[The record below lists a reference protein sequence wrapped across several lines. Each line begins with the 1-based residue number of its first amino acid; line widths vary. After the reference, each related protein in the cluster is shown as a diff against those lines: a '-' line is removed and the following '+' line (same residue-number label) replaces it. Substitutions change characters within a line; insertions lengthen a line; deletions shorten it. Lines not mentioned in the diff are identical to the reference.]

1 MRNPDATT
9 VTSPGTPSGPGTPT
23 SPGTRSGAGTPT
35 SPGTPSGATRRTPS
49 VAQATL
55 LVAEREIV
63 TTARTRSFQIST
75 GILLLAVLASI
86 LASGFLAGRES
97 TTTVA
102 VADGLEQVDVG
113 GVPLA
118 EAEGLELVPLDGD
131 PDDVLAEG
139 GVSAVVVPDAG
150 HPTGV
155 RIIAETEAP
164 GMLVALFTVEPEV
177 ELLEPPQVDDGARY
191 LVAFGFG
198 FVFLL
203 SATGFGSMIAQNTVQ
218 EKQSRIV
225 EILLATVP
233 PRALLGGKIIGNS
246 VLAVAQTAALAAVAV
261 LGLAITGQTEML
273 SALGA
278 PVVWFVGFF
287 VVGFVL
293 LAGIF
298 AASASLVSRQEDVGS
313 VMGPAMMLTMA
324 PYFLVILLNGNPVAM
339 TVLSYVPFS
348 APVAMPTRLFVGE
361 AAWWE
366 PLIALALLLVAAA
379 LVIALGAKIYERSLL
394 RVGPR
399 AKLREVLAGE

>member
-1 MRNPDATT
+1 M
-9 VTSPGTPSGPGTPT
+9 SGEDLTGQHTASQPKP
-23 SPGTRSGAGTPT
+23 
-35 SPGTPSGATRRTPS
+35 TRRTPS
-49 VAQATL
+49 VAEATL
-55 LVAEREIV
+55 LVAEREVV

-75 GILLLAVLASI
+75 AILLLAVLASI
-86 LASGFLAGRES
+86 LVSGFVAGRDS

-102 VADGLEQVDVG
+102 VADGLEQVEAG
-113 GVPLA
+113 GVPLSA
-118 EAEGLELVPLDGD
+118 VEGLELVPLEGRD
-131 PDDVLAEG
+131 PADVLAEED
-139 GVSAVVVPDAG
+139 VSAVVVGDTT

-155 RIIAETEAP
+155 RIIAETDAP
-164 GMLVALFTVEPEV
+164 VMLVALFTVEPQV
-177 ELLEPPQVDDGARY
+177 ELLDPPQVDDGARY
-191 LVAFGFG
+191 LVSFGFG

-246 VLAVAQTAALAAVAV
+246 VLAVGQTAALAAVAV
-261 LGLAITGQTEML
+261 LGLALTGQSELL

-298 AASASLVSRQEDVGS
+298 AASASLVSRQEDVGA
-313 VMGPAMMLTMA
+313 VMGPAMMLTMT
-324 PYFLVILLNGNPVAM
+324 PYFLVILLNDNPVAM
-339 TVLSYVPFS
+339 MIMSYVPFS
-348 APVAMPTRLFVGE
+348 APVAMPTRLFLGE
-361 AAWWE
+361 ATWWE
-366 PLIALALLLVAAA
+366 PLVALVLLVAAA
-379 LVIALGAKIYERSLL
+379 AVVIAIGAKIYERSLL

-399 AKLREVLAGE
+399 ARLREVLAGE